1 MHRQA
6 CIEAYNAPITST
18 AVEITIIILISV
30 LLYAY
35 VVIIDIHACLCS
47 ALLLWP
53 QKHPRNRSFR
63 VGLYEEVRL
72 AIPKAEVH
80 FFLLPPIPASSTG
93 GRHRVMVKM
102 RLKREIST
110 PTVGR

>member
-1 MHRQA
+1 MHRHA
-6 CIEAYNAPITST
+6 CIEAYDAPITSA
-18 AVEITIIILISV
+18 AVETAIIISISI

-35 VVIIDIHACLCS
+35 VAVIDIHACLYS

-63 VGLYEEVRL
+63 VGFHEEVRL

-93 GRHRVMVKM
+93 GRHLVMVKKALEA
-102 RLKREIST
+102 RNKYPR
-110 PTVGR
+110 